1 MSEALNDAIT
11 SSSRSRGTS
20 GRAPSGRNVSAS
32 EIPDETRM
40 GPPTLKVKDLD
51 KMLSFYEGTFG
62 LLVNSKRAERS
73 SGLEVFEL
81 GVKEGSPGPLL
92 ILKHDSN
99 AEQPPRNFAGLFHF
113 AILVPDRRSLAR
125 AFLALHRKKD
135 VHFEGFADHLVSE
148 SLYLHDPEGN
158 GIEIYRDRPSSDWT
172 HDNDGHVVMDT
183 LPLDLAG
190 ILSELPAEER
200 ASNLEE
206 GVVGAFPNGAR
217 IGHMH
222 LRVTNLERS
231 VEFYKV
237 LGFHTSAD
245 WSTFGAMFLS
255 AGKYHHHLGLNT
267 WHSLDGRKH
276 VVGEAGLD
284 SFTIELPKE
293 TFSSYVRSLRSRED
307 SSSSAAPVFDK
318 IDENELLVSDPD
330 AIPIRITTNAR

>member
-20 GRAPSGRNVSAS
+20 RRAPSWRNVSAS

-81 GVKEGSPGPLL
+81 GVKEGSSGPLL

-125 AFLALHRKKD
+125 AFLALRRKRD

-158 GIEIYRDRPSSDWT
+158 GIEIYRDKPRYEWT
-172 HDNDGHVVMDT
+172 RDQDGRILMDT
-183 LPLDLAG
+183 LPR
-190 ILSELPAEER
+190 SEE
-200 ASNLEE
+200 
-206 GVVGAFPNGAR
+206 
-217 IGHMH
+217 
-222 LRVTNLERS
+222 
-231 VEFYKV
+231 
-237 LGFHTSAD
+237 HTSA
-245 WSTFGAMFLS
+245 L
-255 AGKYHHHLGLNT
+255 
-267 WHSLDGRKH
+267 
-276 VVGEAGLD
+276 
-284 SFTIELPKE
+284 
-293 TFSSYVRSLRSRED
+293 
-307 SSSSAAPVFDK
+307 
-318 IDENELLVSDPD
+318 
-330 AIPIRITTNAR
+330 